1 LEILFASIILLLL
14 LLFKFGYIV
23 LDRKIFRFQ
32 VSHILKRGRIN
43 NIREYRVIHNYIE
56 MLFEIDPDT
65 FEVNPSLPLLNK
77 MMNDFGG
84 TNT

>member
-1 LEILFASIILLLL
+1 MLVAFIIVLLFLS
-14 LLFKFGYIV
+14 FKFGYIV
-23 LDRKIFRFQ
+23 LDRKVFRFQ

-56 MLFEIDPDT
+56 MLFENDPDS